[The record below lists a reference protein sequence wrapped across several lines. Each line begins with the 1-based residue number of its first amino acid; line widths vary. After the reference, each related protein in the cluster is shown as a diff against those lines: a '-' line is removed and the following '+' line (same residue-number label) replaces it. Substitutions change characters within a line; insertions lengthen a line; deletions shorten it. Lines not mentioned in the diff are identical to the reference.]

1 MLITDKNLEAAL
13 NFPNHRG
20 TATAIPLA
28 AFGLSAFFFSCLSSW
43 LFPGNTGDF
52 LLVLAIA
59 TSTIVLVSYL
69 FLQVVPIPNAYS
81 VIPPTGVNQTRSN
94 RLHRTKSLEIQSA
107 DIYQEPGMSTNNIGV
122 VKVANPESSPDET
135 SSFLTSSSTSSEEDR
150 MDAESANSGVAG
162 NNDVHH
168 GHHIDIRGWALT
180 RSTDFW
186 LLFILLGLLTGTGLM
201 TIK

>member
-1 MLITDKNLEAAL
+1 M
-13 NFPNHRG
+13 
-20 TATAIPLA
+20 
-28 AFGLSAFFFSCLSSW
+28 
-43 LFPGNTGDF
+43 
-52 LLVLAIA
+52 
-59 TSTIVLVSYL
+59 
-69 FLQVVPIPNAYS
+69 VPIPNAYS
-81 VIPPTGVNQTRSN
+81 IIPPAGVNQTRSN
-94 RLHRTKSLEIQSA
+94 RLHRTKSVEIQSA
-107 DIYQEPGMSTNNIGV
+107 DIYQEPGMSTNNISV

-150 MDAESANSGVAG
+150 MDAESTNGGVAG

>member
-1 MLITDKNLEAAL
+1 MLITDKHLEAAL

-43 LFPGNTGDF
+43 LFPGNTSDF

-81 VIPPTGVNQTRSN
+81 VIPPAGVNQTRGN

-107 DIYQEPGMSTNNIGV
+107 DIYQEPGMSTDNIGV

-135 SSFLTSSSTSSEEDR
+135 SSFLTNSSTSSAEDR

-168 GHHIDIRGWALT
+168 GNHIDIRGWALT

>member
-1 MLITDKNLEAAL
+1 MLITDKHLEAAL

-43 LFPGNTGDF
+43 LFPGNTSDF

-81 VIPPTGVNQTRSN
+81 VIPPAGVNQTRSN
-94 RLHRTKSLEIQSA
+94 RLRRTKSLEIQSA

-135 SSFLTSSSTSSEEDR
+135 SSFLTSSSTSSAEDR
-150 MDAESANSGVAG
+150 MDAESANSG